1 MISLTR
7 LNGQSLV
14 VNEDVIKWIETTP
27 DTVLTLTT
35 GDKLLVKESAE
46 VVIEKCLVFKARVF
60 YDGPQRQVAAPV
72 SEREPGGHAAE
83 SDMLQ

>member
-35 GDKLLVKESAE
+35 GDKLLVKES
-46 VVIEKCLVFKARVF
+46 
-60 YDGPQRQVAAPV
+60 D
-72 SEREPGGHAAE
+72 
-83 SDMLQ
+83 